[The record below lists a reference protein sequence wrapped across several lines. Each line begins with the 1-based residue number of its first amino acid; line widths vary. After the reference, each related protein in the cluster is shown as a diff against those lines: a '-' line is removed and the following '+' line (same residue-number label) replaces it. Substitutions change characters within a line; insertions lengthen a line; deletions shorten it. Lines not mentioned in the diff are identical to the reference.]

1 MAVQQQPE
9 AYLVGDPKWSMD
21 SGAAART
28 RVVNHS
34 RSSGESM
41 GPDLCPRPLAWLR
54 RRCRLNDG
62 WVHVLDLTDS
72 HTDSTLA
79 STSDTEQMPGGAS
92 LARDLVSLP
101 QPPIGVHA
109 TGELSFGELRIRV
122 VSDPGPRTPEG
133 TGGWGVA

>member
-41 GPDLCPRPLAWLR
+41 GPDLCLRPLAWLR

-62 WVHVLDLTDS
+62 RVHVCDLTDLK
-72 HTDSTLA
+72 TDKFLA
-79 STSDTEQMPGGAS
+79 FTSDTEQIPGGAS
-92 LARDLVSLP
+92 LSRDQVSLP
-101 QPPIGVHA
+101 QPPVGGPA
-109 TGELSFGELRIRV
+109 TRELSFG
-122 VSDPGPRTPEG
+122 S
-133 TGGWGVA
+133 